1 MNLRTKIV
9 CQIIKPLKLD
19 RELEKLY
26 LASSYSKLCNPIHF
40 WFANNVS
47 EFRFNCTDEMNHKLW
62 EYEL

>member
-9 CQIIKPLKLD
+9 CQIIKPLSLD
-19 RELEKLY
+19 KELEKLY
-26 LASSYSKLCNPIHF
+26 LVSSYSKLCNHIHF
-40 WFANNVS
+40 CFAKSIS